1 MRGFRLKFVSLSGAK
16 PGVQYLCRLQI
27 VCHARKIG
35 QTNRRLRHQHHRRKV
50 PELPAHALLYPHF
63 RAGDLWYRHGHLCP
77 HSAGAYAA
85 DDGHGV
91 ELLPFFGQGRGGRGR
106 RSGRQTQAFRHDVGR
121 YIARRRGV
129 LRACRFVPQRRR
141 RTDGRGLCRT
151 SRICG
156 LGGAYH
162 PLRRLGLHPLL
173 AAARTGPGHDV
184 RGAES
189 HERRSERGAGL
200 RVRRRRAVRHRL
212 RRGMGL
218 RRQLDRQRRD
228 VAGDPR
234 DRRPHRS
241 EDQLGAARRDL
252 RLLAAAAGGRA
263 CRYGQRVHRPAA
275 DQVPRSRG
283 RHGPAGH
290 LRGHHED
297 RRGDDAL
304 LPDVPPGR
312 RAVLPLELQEIGL
325 RTPRR

>member
-35 QTNRRLRHQHHRRKV
+35 QTNRRLRHQHHCGEV
-50 PELPAHALLYPHF
+50 SELSAHALLYPYF

-91 ELLPFFGQGRGGRGR
+91 ELLPLFGQGRGGRGR
-106 RSGRQTQAFRHDVGR
+106 RSGRQTQAFRHDMGR
-121 YIARRRGV
+121 YVARRRGV

-141 RTDGRGLCRT
+141 GADGRGLCRA

-173 AAARTGPGHDV
+173 AAARAGTGAAV
-184 RGAES
+184 RRHQGAERGD
-189 HERRSERGAGL
+189 ERRVGGRF
-200 RVRRRRAVRHRL
+200 RRRRAFRYGIRCRL
-212 RRGMGL
+212 GFC
-218 RRQLDRQRRD
+218 RQPDRQRRD
-228 VAGDPR
+228 VAGHSR
-234 DRRPHRS
+234 HCGPHRAQ
-241 EDQLGAARRDL
+241 DQLGAAGRGL
-252 RLLAAAAGGRA
+252 RLFAASAGRRTGG
-263 CRYGQRVHRPAA
+263 YGQRVHRPAA
-275 DQVPRSRG
+275 DQIPRARRSHGAG
-283 RHGPAGH
+283 RHLWRH
-290 LRGHHED
+290 YED

-304 LPDVPPGR
+304 LPDVPAPSQPSR
-312 RAVLPLELQEIGL
+312 SSCRIS
-325 RTPRR
+325 RSRISCR